1 MALTTSQTRQTGF
14 RNAANLRSILS
25 TLKESYYD
33 TKVPSYYIYIYIYEG
48 FFPIIAG
55 LCSWGMR
62 ANGQGGVEHYSP
74 AIIEKNPI

>member
-1 MALTTSQTRQTGF
+1 MEGCGQNTKDRRTEISVWPSRPHKQDKQVSEMRQICV
-14 RNAANLRSILS
+14 L
-25 TLKESYYD
+25 
-33 TKVPSYYIYIYIYEG
+33 YIYKG

-55 LCSWGMR
+55 LCSLGMR